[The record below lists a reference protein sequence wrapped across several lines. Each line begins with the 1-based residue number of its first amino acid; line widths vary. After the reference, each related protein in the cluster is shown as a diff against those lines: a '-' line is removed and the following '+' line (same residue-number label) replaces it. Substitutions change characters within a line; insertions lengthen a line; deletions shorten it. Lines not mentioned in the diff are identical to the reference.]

1 MSFLQQ
7 LLKIMDAAMPVP
19 TLYGWVH
26 VLTLILTAIITVLVC
41 RNAANHSADQVRKR
55 VFWMAIVVAVLEIYK
70 QINYTFS
77 YEGGITA
84 DYQWYAFP
92 FQFCSTPMYV
102 GLLAGIIRKG
112 KVHNA
117 LCAYLATYAVF
128 AGVSVMVYPVDIY
141 VDTIGINLQTTVC
154 HCSMIVMGAYLFASG
169 HVKLEHKTVLKAMPV
184 FAVAVGMAVVMNE
197 LAVVFGIVP
206 NETFNMFFISP
217 HCDPS
222 LPVYS
227 LVQAVVPYPWSL
239 VIYILGF
246 TLAAWL
252 MLLIAMG
259 IPMLIFRLQRLCPGK
274 SKAHI

>member
-7 LLKIMDAAMPVP
+7 LLKILDASMPVP

-26 VLTLILTAIITVLVC
+26 VITLILTAAITVLVC
-41 RNAANHSADQVRKR
+41 RNAASHTADQVRKG
-55 VFWMAIVVAVLEIYK
+55 VFWVAVVVAVLEVYK

-112 KVHNA
+112 KVHDA

-128 AGVSVMVYPVDIY
+128 AGVSVMLYPVDIY
-141 VDTIGINLQTTVC
+141 INTIGINIQTTVC
-154 HCSMIVMGAYLFASG
+154 HCSMIVVGGYLFASG

-184 FAVAVGMAVVMNE
+184 FAVTVGVAAIMNE

-206 NETFNMFFISP
+206 DETFNMFFISP

-227 LVQAVVPYPWSL
+227 LVQAVVPFPISL

-246 TLAAWL
+246 TAAAWIILL
-252 MLLIAMG
+252 MAMG
-259 IPMLIFRLQRLCPGK
+259 IQKLTHK
-274 SKAHI
+274 KAPV

>member
-7 LLKIMDAAMPVP
+7 LLKILDASMPVP

-26 VLTLILTAIITVLVC
+26 VLTLIATAIITILLC
-41 RNAANHSADQVRKR
+41 RKAGSHSSDWVRKT
-55 VFWMAIVVAVLEIYK
+55 VFWVAVVVAVLEVYK

-102 GLLAGIIRKG
+102 GLLAGIFRKG

-128 AGVSVMVYPVDIY
+128 AGVSVMAYPADIY
-141 VDTIGINLQTTVC
+141 VDTIGINIQTTVC
-154 HCSMIVMGAYLFASG
+154 HCSMIVIGAYLYASG
-169 HVKLEHKTVLKAMPV
+169 HVKLAHKTVLRAMPV
-184 FAVAVGMAVVMNE
+184 FAVMVAMAAVMNE
-197 LAVVFGIVP
+197 LAVAVGIMP
-206 NETFNMFFISP
+206 GETFNMFFISP

-227 LVQAVVPYPWSL
+227 LVQAALPFPWCL
-239 VIYILGF
+239 AVYILGF
-246 TLAAWL
+246 TAAAYL

-259 IPMLIFRLQRLCPGK
+259 ISRIARK
-274 SKAHI
+274 KTAV

>member
-7 LLKIMDAAMPVP
+7 LLKILDASMPVP

-26 VLTLILTAIITVLVC
+26 VITLILTAAITVLVC
-41 RNAANHSADQVRKR
+41 RKAKNHSADQVRKG
-55 VFWMAIVVAVLEIYK
+55 VFWVAVVVAVLEVYK

-112 KVHNA
+112 KVHDA

-128 AGVSVMVYPVDIY
+128 AGVSVMLYPVDIY
-141 VDTIGINLQTTVC
+141 ISTIGINIQTTFC
-154 HCSMIVMGAYLFASG
+154 HCSMIIVGAYLFASG

-184 FAVAVGMAVVMNE
+184 FAVTVGMAAIMNE
-197 LAVVFGIVP
+197 LAAVFGIVP
-206 NETFNMFFISP
+206 EETFNMFFISP
-217 HCDPS
+217 HCEPS

-227 LVQAVVPYPWSL
+227 LVQAVVPFPFSL

-246 TLAAWL
+246 TAAAWII
-252 MLLIAMG
+252 LLVAMAVQK
-259 IPMLIFRLQRLCPGK
+259 IVRK
-274 SKAHI
+274 KAPV

>member
-7 LLKIMDAAMPVP
+7 LLKILDASMPVP

-26 VLTLILTAIITVLVC
+26 VITLLLTAAITVLVC
-41 RNAANHSADQVRKR
+41 RNAASHTADQVRKG
-55 VFWMAIVVAVLEIYK
+55 VFWVAVVVAVLEVYK

-112 KVHNA
+112 KIHDA

-128 AGVSVMVYPVDIY
+128 AGVSVMLYPADIY
-141 VDTIGINLQTTVC
+141 ISTIGINIQTTVC
-154 HCSMIVMGAYLFASG
+154 HCSMIVVGAYLFASG

-184 FAVAVGMAVVMNE
+184 FAVTVGMAAIMNE

-206 NETFNMFFISP
+206 DETFNMFFISP

-227 LVQAVVPYPWSL
+227 LVQAVVPFPFSL

-246 TLAAWL
+246 TAAAWIILL
-252 MLLIAMG
+252 MAMG
-259 IPMLIFRLQRLCPGK
+259 IQKLTHK
-274 SKAHI
+274 KAPV